1 VKVAVGGG
9 ESARGLQQLDLAPTD
24 SNPIACA
31 QSSTEM
37 LSSCFPS
44 FFSRDQSKAYEKLA
58 KRQRDAKTDEKENI
72 RQMLMMGPNKGG
84 GAAKRPFADL
94 TNTAAA
100 AAGNEA
106 NGSTMKKMKVD
117 PTTAA
122 TITIMSPTSAL
133 TLSAEEIKMKQK
145 KKAAAKKALA
155 AFKERSRRQL
165 QKAIKKEKTITLSDN
180 DEEDGED
187 DDGDDDPES
196 DDEED
201 REECCDDEEDAG
213 MEEDIKKEKAAV
225 MVAAADQF
233 EDHINVQQK
242 HDLSQVRNNIY
253 QYIRKI
259 RRR

>member
-1 VKVAVGGG
+1 
-9 ESARGLQQLDLAPTD
+9 
-24 SNPIACA
+24 
-31 QSSTEM
+31 M

-84 GAAKRPFADL
+84 GAKRPFADL
-94 TNTAAA
+94 TNTEAVAA
-100 AAGNEA
+100 NEA

-117 PTTAA
+117 TTTAA

-155 AFKERSRRQL
+155 ALKEKSRRQL
-165 QKAIKKEKTITLSDN
+165 KKAITKEKTITLSDN

-187 DDGDDDPES
+187 DDPES
-196 DDEED
+196 DEEED
-201 REECCDDEEDAG
+201 REECCDEDGGNEEDAG

-225 MVAAADQF
+225 MVAAADEF

-242 HDLSQVRNNIY
+242 HDLSQVRTRRA
-253 QYIRKI
+253 RKI
-259 RRR
+259 